1 MLTTLT
7 VLIALICVLLMGAVL
22 IQNPKGGGVD
32 ATFGGAQ
39 ANQMFGA
46 AKSTD
51 FDYANT
57 VLLMAVKM
65 RNPQAAIMFSEWNG
79 LDSDTHKILM
89 SKVASVGDCA
99 VSGEYTAGK
108 KLVISDI
115 NVDATPREQELHRR
129 NLNREHA
136 RLVTRLIGGMPVA
149 SYYKELEHIGFAID
163 EI

>member
-51 FDYANT
+51 FIEKVTWYLAIALF
-57 VLLMAVKM
+57 VLCIITAVI
-65 RNPQAAIMFSEWNG
+65 AG
-79 LDSDTHKILM
+79 DGG
-89 SKVASVGDCA
+89 ASA
-99 VSGEYTAGK
+99 
-108 KLVISDI
+108 
-115 NVDATPREQELHRR
+115 EQL
-129 NLNREHA
+129 L
-136 RLVTRLIGGMPVA
+136 
-149 SYYKELEHIGFAID
+149 SQ
-163 EI
+163 